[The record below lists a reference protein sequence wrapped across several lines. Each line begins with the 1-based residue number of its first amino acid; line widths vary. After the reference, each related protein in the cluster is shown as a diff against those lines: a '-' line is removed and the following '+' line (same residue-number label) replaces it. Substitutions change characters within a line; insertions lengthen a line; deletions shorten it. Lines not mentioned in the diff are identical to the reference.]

1 MGNKLRNI
9 IKEEINR
16 PSEKEFNDAIKDI
29 MELIPII
36 SHNIIHKNN
45 LSHDDETVIRLNKE
59 ILEKVKEGDDI
70 ILDQMW
76 KHSWSLILKNAINT
90 ITYYTK

>member
-1 MGNKLRNI
+1 MNIRRI
-9 IKEEINR
+9 IKEEIDR

-29 MELIPII
+29 MGLIPII

-45 LSHDDETVIRLNKE
+45 LSHDTETVIRLNKE
-59 ILEKVKEGDDI
+59 ILEKVKEGDDA

-76 KHSWSLILKNAINT
+76 EHSWSLIIKNAINT
-90 ITYYTK
+90 IAYYTR

>member
-1 MGNKLRNI
+1 MNLRRI

-16 PSEKEFNDAIKDI
+16 PSEKDFNDAIKDI
-29 MELIPII
+29 IELIPII

-45 LSHDDETVIRLNKE
+45 LSHDTETVIRLNKE

-76 KHSWSLILKNAINT
+76 EHSWSLILKNAINT
-90 ITYYTK
+90 IAYYTK